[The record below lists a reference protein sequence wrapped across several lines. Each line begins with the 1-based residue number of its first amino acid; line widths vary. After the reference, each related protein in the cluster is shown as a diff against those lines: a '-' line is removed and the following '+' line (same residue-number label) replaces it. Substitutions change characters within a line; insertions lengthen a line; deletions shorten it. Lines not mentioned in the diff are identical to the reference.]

1 MTTLSSEFLERPK
14 YFKEISLSSG
24 EKLFTADPK
33 AIRALLALMD
43 MSAVLG
49 GAAAH
54 WGGPSAFAE
63 IHSVLFALMFRKS
76 KKWFDHFHLI
86 NDAGHCENA
95 LYALKANYNYAGLK
109 IEDLKKFR
117 SLDSFL
123 TGHGEH
129 HLFPKGVY
137 LSNGPLG
144 STIAQAQGLAVSDRI
159 RKKDRTTIL
168 LVSDGAL
175 MEGEARE
182 ALASIP
188 GFSQKNLMNPFL
200 MVVSD
205 NNTKL
210 SGRIDGDSFSM
221 KNTLST
227 LKNLGW
233 TVLTLSKPHNLTETA
248 HLMEQALLQ
257 TKMKNPVAILAQ
269 TVKGYGV
276 KQTQESPSGG
286 HGFPLKNP
294 HELQAFLAE
303 IYQEEKVPEEFIR
316 WSEELVQSLS
326 KKTISAKKNM
336 EEKVQEGIS
345 RALIKKKEEGCPI
358 VSVTSDLP
366 GSTGVM
372 AFRKKFPENS
382 FDVGVAEANMF
393 SLASGLSKEGFIPIV
408 DTFAQFGVSKGSLP
422 LFMAVLSKAPVIAVL
437 SHIGFQDAADGASHQ
452 CLTYFAQTGSLP
464 NTFIYTLSSSEEA
477 EALMEQAIERFQK
490 EKNNFIFFLGREKYP
505 PSYYNKPY
513 ELGKA
518 QVVFSK
524 ISKQKKS
531 CTLIAGGT
539 LLRESLKAAEK
550 LVQENWDIIVIHPS
564 IINNPDVETIKTC
577 LQQTQGHLLTI
588 EDHQI
593 KGGMGSF
600 ISHALCLKKVPFRM
614 HSLGVQGKFGRSAYQ
629 ALDLYRLHGLDS
641 ASIVQTVKSH
651 F

>member
-1 MTTLSSEFLERPK
+1 MTALSSEFLTKPK

-24 EKLFTADPK
+24 EKLNVSDPK
-33 AIRALLALMD
+33 AVRALLALMD

-63 IHSVLFALMFRKS
+63 IHSALFALMFRKS
-76 KKWFDHFHLI
+76 KNWFDYFHLI
-86 NDAGHCENA
+86 NDAGHCENG

-144 STIAQAQGLAVSDRI
+144 STIAQAQGLAVADQMN
-159 RKKDRTTIL
+159 KKDRTTIL

-188 GFSQKNLMNPFL
+188 GFSKKNLMNPFL
-200 MVVSD
+200 MIVSN

-210 SGRIDGDSFSM
+210 SGRIDRDSFSM
-221 KNTLST
+221 KNTLSS
-227 LKNLGW
+227 LEKLGW
-233 TVLTLSKPHNLTETA
+233 TVLALNNPHNLTETA
-248 HLMEQALLQ
+248 HFMEKVLLQ
-257 TKMKNPVAILAQ
+257 VKTKSPTAVLAQ

-276 KQTQESPSGG
+276 GKTQESASGG

-294 HELQAFLAE
+294 QELKSFLEE
-303 IYQEEKVPEEFIR
+303 IYQDEKIPEEFIK
-316 WSEELVQSLS
+316 WSEELVQKAD
-326 KKTISAKKNM
+326 KKTIVAKKNP

-345 RALIKKKEEGCPI
+345 RALIKKKEEGFPL

-372 AFRKKFPENS
+372 SFRKKFPKDS

-393 SLASGLSKEGFIPIV
+393 SLAGGLSKEGFIPVV

-422 LFMAVLSKAPVIAVL
+422 LFMSVLSKAPVIAVL
-437 SHIGFQDAADGASHQ
+437 SHAGFQDAADGASHQ

-477 EALMEQAIERFQK
+477 QALMEQAIERFRK
-490 EKNNFIFFLGREKYP
+490 EKSNFIFFLGREKYP
-505 PSYYNKPY
+505 PSFYSKPY

-518 QVVFSK
+518 QIVFSK
-524 ISKQKKS
+524 ISKQKKT
-531 CTLIAGGT
+531 CTLIAGGA
-539 LLRESLKAAEK
+539 LLKEALKAGER
-550 LVQENWDIIVIHPS
+550 LVQEGWGIIVIHPS
-564 IINNPDVETIKTC
+564 IINNPDVKTIKAC
-577 LQQTQGHLLTI
+577 LSQTQGCLLTI

-593 KGGMGSF
+593 KGGMASF
-600 ISHALCLKKVPFRM
+600 IAHALCLNKVPFHI
-614 HSLGVQGKFGRSAYQ
+614 HSLGVKGKFGRSAYR

-641 ASIVQTVKSH
+641 VSIVQAVKSH